1 MRANSSPARGELLRS
16 GSALQ
21 EQQQR
26 APSTPRPLLQ
36 EPQQRASGG
45 GAGKPM
51 TARPESAAEL
61 SPACFEPEPQAA
73 QAAGNLAINHSE
85 RHDYC
90 TELCATLGAL
100 IDSPE
105 LCDVAFVVGPEDESE
120 VVHGVRAILAARSK
134 VLRSML
140 FGEGWREQSE
150 RSGGRMQQIEMPENG
165 AEAFRTMLRYVHG
178 GSVTFEP
185 STVMEVLQLAD
196 YFALDELK
204 AGCGEYIAKTIN
216 TETAAVLLQTAH
228 TFGESVLVDKC
239 VQFIEAHTDAVLAS
253 EAFREAALSPE
264 LLCTLLKSD
273 ALTCKSELA
282 LYRATVAWGHA
293 HCARHASISLN
304 DALAEPLRHIRL
316 PLIPTS
322 GLMSVVRPDGLV
334 PVDLLLEALAYH
346 SDPGTVDGSRTC
358 FTARTGTQLLEVALP
373 QWDAGYMSFLS
384 SSGGHYYEFSA
395 NRRTATKARND
406 GTIQSLRAAE
416 PLEPGKVHTFAFHID
431 KWVGGDIDVGFGVDC
446 GSKLAWLRQNECP
459 GGDWVVSQPAICEGD
474 TIVVPTPYN
483 ISGVHNFLSLSYT
496 PIFPGAGSCGHGRGH
511 SLVPQAEWN
520 CFEDCEWGRGR
531 DHVSSGGISA
541 GWYARVI
548 CRAYIGERHRIIAGL
563 RPCRHDER
571 LLTCL
576 G

>member
-1 MRANSSPARGELLRS
+1 MKAHGNMMRPGPGLDSM
-16 GSALQ
+16 
-21 EQQQR
+21 
-26 APSTPRPLLQ
+26 PSTPRDRL
-36 EPQQRASGG
+36 ASQAGGSGSSDSVHVPVPAASPARHGG
-45 GAGKPM
+45 GPDLAGGPAR
-51 TARPESAAEL
+51 TA
-61 SPACFEPEPQAA
+61 SPCFESEPQAA

-85 RHDYC
+85 RQEYGA
-90 TELCATLGAL
+90 ELCAMLGTL
-100 IDSPE
+100 IDSPD
-105 LCDVAFVVGPEDESE
+105 LCDVAFIVGQQDEAE

-134 VLRSML
+134 VFRSML
-140 FGEGWREQSE
+140 FGEGWLEQSQ
-150 RSGGRMQQIEMPENG
+150 RSGSSVQQIEMPENG
-165 AEAFRTMLRYVHG
+165 PEAFRTMMRYVHSG
-178 GSVTFEP
+178 AVVFEP
-185 STVMEVLQLAD
+185 GTVMEVLQLAD

-228 TFGESVLVDKC
+228 TFGEGMLVDKC
-239 VQFIEAHTDAVLAS
+239 VQFIEVHTDAVLAS

-264 LLCTLLKSD
+264 LLCKLLSLD
-273 ALTCKSELA
+273 ALTCASELA
-282 LYRATVAWGHA
+282 LYRATVAWGRA
-293 HCARHASISLN
+293 YCAQHPGIALA

-322 GLMSVVRPDGLV
+322 GLMGVVRPDGLV

-346 SDPGTVDGSRTC
+346 SDPGTVDGSRKC
-358 FTARTGTQLLEVALP
+358 FTARTGTQLLEVTLP

-474 TIVVPTPYN
+474 TIVVQVDMLSGTAVFSKQN
-483 ISGVHNFLSLSYT
+483 GTVLKQVSGV
-496 PIFPGAGSCGHGRGH
+496 
-511 SLVPQAEWN
+511 E
-520 CFEDCEWGRGR
+520 
-531 DHVSSGGISA
+531 GGIMFPA
-541 GWYARVI
+541 AAFRRVGTRVSFVEPI
-548 CRAYIGERHRIIAGL
+548 ADAEAPSSSDSPIGEVGV
-563 RPCRHDER
+563 
-571 LLTCL
+571 
-576 G
+576 

>member
-1 MRANSSPARGELLRS
+1 MRANSSPSRGELLRS
-16 GSALQ
+16 GGSGGGVLGLSSP
-21 EQQQR
+21 
-26 APSTPRPLLQ
+26 PSTPRTLA
-36 EPQQRASGG
+36 EQQGVAAAG
-45 GAGKPM
+45 GAG
-51 TARPESAAEL
+51 AAAAAEASRAAEL
-61 SPACFEPEPQAA
+61 QNSRVAALQKPSHDGSESTAGAYFEPEPQAA

-85 RHDYC
+85 RNDYC
-90 TELCATLGAL
+90 AELCATLGAL
-100 IDSPE
+100 IDSPD
-105 LCDVAFVVGPEDESE
+105 LCDVAFVVGLENESE

-134 VLRSML
+134 VFRSML

-150 RSGGRMQQIEMPENG
+150 RSGSRMQQIDMPDNG
-165 AEAFRTMLRYVHG
+165 PEAFRAMVRYVHS

-228 TFGESVLVDKC
+228 TFGEKVLVDKC

-253 EAFREAALSPE
+253 EAFREAGLSPE
-264 LLCTLLKSD
+264 LLCTLLQSD
-273 ALTCKSELA
+273 ALTCTSELA
-282 LYRATVAWGHA
+282 LYRATVAWGRA
-293 HCARHASISLN
+293 YCARHPGISLN
-304 DALAEPLRHIRL
+304 DALSEPLRHIRL

-322 GLMSVVRPDGLV
+322 GLMGVVRPDGLV
-334 PVDLLLEALAYH
+334 AVDLLLEALAYH

-358 FTARTGTQLLEVALP
+358 FIARTGTQLLEVALP

-474 TIVVPTPYN
+474 TIVVVVDMLGGTALFRKQN
-483 ISGVHNFLSLSYT
+483 GTVLKTVSGV
-496 PIFPGAGSCGHGRGH
+496 
-511 SLVPQAEWN
+511 E
-520 CFEDCEWGRGR
+520 
-531 DHVSSGGISA
+531 GGIMYPA
-541 GWYARVI
+541 AAFRRVGT
-548 CRAYIGERHRIIAGL
+548 RVSFVEPVSDNGTE
-563 RPCRHDER
+563 
-571 LLTCL
+571 
-576 G
+576 